1 MSISTI
7 MDQQSDTFIPLIPR
21 KLLFGNAEKQ
31 NPQISPD
38 GKWIAWVAPV
48 EGIMNLWVGKL
59 GEEMHPLT
67 NDTGRGISIFLWA
80 QNSQYLIYMQDS
92 DGDENWH
99 TFAVDIDNGE
109 VRDLTPFE
117 GVLSQPFGRDKQ
129 FPDRL
134 LVSMNRDNPQLH
146 DAWYI
151 DIRTGEI
158 EIAAKNPG
166 NVIAWQADHN
176 FIIRAAV
183 AATLEGGQELLVRDT
198 PNDPWRTLLTWTMEE
213 AWSSGIVDF
222 TADNNSLY
230 LNDPRDA
237 NTSRLVTINLSTGER
252 EVLAEDPEYDV
263 SSELTNPNTNV
274 IEAVAF
280 LRERL
285 EWEVLDETV
294 REDLATLQA
303 QHRGDFRVHTRD
315 DADQLWIVGYDA
327 DDGSG
332 GYYLY
337 DRSTRTTTLLFQ
349 PRPALNQ
356 YPLATMEP
364 FQFTARD
371 GMVIHGY
378 ISFPPGQERK
388 SLPLVLNVHGG
399 PWVRDDWGFHPEAQW
414 MTNRGYI
421 CMQVNYR
428 GSNGF
433 GKAYLNAGNKEW
445 AGKMHD
451 DLIDAVNWAVE
462 QGWADPSRLAIYGGS
477 YGGFA
482 ALVGATFTPDFF
494 HCAVAIV
501 GPSNLI
507 SFIESTPPYWQPF
520 IKQLHERVGHPETE
534 ADFLRSRSPLFQV
547 DQIRIPMLIAHGAN
561 DPRVKQAESEQI
573 VAAMI
578 EKEIP
583 HQYMLFPDEGHGFVR
598 PENRLKFY
606 AAAEKFL
613 AEHLGGRFEE

>member
-1 MSISTI
+1 
-7 MDQQSDTFIPLIPR
+7 MDQRSGTITQIIPR
-21 KLLFGNAEKQ
+21 ELLFGNPEKRS
-31 NPQISPD
+31 PQISPD
-38 GKWIAWVAPV
+38 GTRLAWVAPV
-48 EGIMNLWVGKL
+48 DGVMNLWTGLL
-59 GEEMHPLT
+59 GEDMRPLT
-67 NDTGRGISIFLWA
+67 RDTGRGISAFLWA
-80 QNSQYLIYMQDS
+80 QNSEYLIYLQDS
-92 DGDENWH
+92 NGDENWH
-99 TFAVDIDNGE
+99 IFAVDIHTGQ
-109 VRDLTPFE
+109 VRDLTPFQ
-117 GVLSQPFGRDKQ
+117 GVQAHPLDRNKL

-146 DAWYI
+146 DVWYV
-151 DIRTGEI
+151 DVRTGALEL
-158 EIAAKNPG
+158 AARNPG
-166 NVIAWQADHN
+166 NVVGWLADN
-176 FIIRAAV
+176 AFVIRAAL
-183 AATLEGGQELLVRDT
+183 AAADDGGQELLVRDT
-198 PNDPWRTLLTWTMEE
+198 PNDPWRMLLTWTMEE
-213 AWSSGIVDF
+213 AWSSGMVGF
-222 TADNNSLY
+222 TNDNQSLY
-230 LNDPRDA
+230 LNDPREA
-237 NTSRLVTINLSTGER
+237 NASRLVVINLATGER
-252 EVLAEDPEYDV
+252 EILAEDPEYDIR
-263 SSELTNPNTNV
+263 SELINPETNAV
-274 IEAVAF
+274 EAAAF

-285 EWEVLDETV
+285 EWEVLDEAV

-303 QHRGDFRVHTRD
+303 QHRGELGILTRD
-315 DADQLWIVGYDA
+315 SADRLWVVGYDA

-337 DRSTRTTTLLFQ
+337 DRTTRTTTLLFQ
-349 PRPALNQ
+349 PRPELNS

-364 FQFTARD
+364 FRFTARD

-378 ISFPPGQERK
+378 ISFPPGQDRK
-388 SLPLVLNVHGG
+388 GLPLVLNVHGG

-414 MTNRGYI
+414 MANRGYI

-445 AGKMHD
+445 GGKMHD
-451 DLIDAVNWAVE
+451 DLIDAVRWAVE

-477 YGGFA
+477 YGGYA
-482 ALVGATFTPDFF
+482 SLVGATFTPDFF

-507 SFIESTPPYWQPF
+507 SFIESTPPYWQPM
-520 IKQLHERVGHPETE
+520 IKQMHERVGDPETE
-534 ADFLRSRSPLFQV
+534 VEFLRSRSPLFRV

-573 VAAMI
+573 VAAMV
-578 EKEIP
+578 EKGIP

-598 PENRLKFY
+598 PENRLRFY